1 MFDEAL
7 VERKIRIIQNR
18 MDAARTIARQAA
30 NSKSSRTKENLQD
43 VVVLLNEALTNL
55 AELKKYLEELKD
67 A

>member
-30 NSKSSRTKENLQD
+30 NSKSSRTKENFQD
-43 VVVLLNEALTNL
+43 VVVLLNEGL
-55 AELKKYLEELKD
+55 AELATLQRYLEEV
-67 A
+67 